1 VIIAKNEGFYRAFCV
16 ALMKGM
22 CKNDEG
28 ALPLISYQKGRRIE
42 IILLIQ

>member
-1 VIIAKNEGFYRAFCV
+1 MIITKNERFYRAFCV

-28 ALPLISYQKGRRIE
+28 ALPIILYQKGRRAE